1 MDSQILVDD
10 NYTCV
15 SALIDTSGS
24 MINLDT
30 NELSQGLTKMV
41 RDQCL
46 EGKTVK
52 FYGAKFSDGFGIFA
66 DGIDASTVKIT
77 QADIEP
83 DGMTCL
89 VPAFARMIRYTSRK
103 IREMK
108 DRRPGKVIFIL
119 LSDGDQTINHLTG
132 SDETDLPYEGPNGH
146 VQLKKLVE
154 KYRTDFNWTF
164 MFLGTNF
171 DVVSKGKQLGLDRA
185 SCVNY
190 GYSRMGSQN
199 VIQVCS
205 KAMKRVQQDNF
216 KGFTQEDRLR
226 SNDNSQIHADSDGE

>member
-1 MDSQILVDD
+1 MDSQIPVDD
-10 NYTCV
+10 NFTCV

-66 DGIDASTVKIT
+66 DGIDASTVNIT

-83 DGMTCL
+83 AGMTCL
-89 VPAFARMIRYTSRK
+89 APAFARMIRYTSQK
-103 IREMK
+103 IRDMK
-108 DRRPGKVIFIL
+108 ERRPGNVIVVL
-119 LSDGDQTINHLTG
+119 LSDGEQTVNHLKN
-132 SDETDLPYEGPNGH
+132 SDETDLPYEGPEGH

-154 KYRTDFNWTF
+154 KYKKDSNWTF

-171 DVVSKGKQLGLDRA
+171 DVVSKGQQFGLDHS
-185 SCVNY
+185 SCINY
-190 GYSRMGSQN
+190 NYSTMGSRN
-199 VIQVCS
+199 VVKVCGN
-205 KAMKRVQQDNF
+205 AMKRAQQGKF
-216 KGFTQEDRLR
+216 EGFTQKERYR
-226 SNDNSQIHADSDGE
+226 SSDNTQFHSD

>member
-1 MDSQILVDD
+1 SEFKKIEKIIVLWLITILLMDSQILVDD

-146 VQLKKLVE
+146 VQLK
-154 KYRTDFNWTF
+154 
-164 MFLGTNF
+164 
-171 DVVSKGKQLGLDRA
+171 
-185 SCVNY
+185 
-190 GYSRMGSQN
+190 
-199 VIQVCS
+199 
-205 KAMKRVQQDNF
+205 
-216 KGFTQEDRLR
+216 
-226 SNDNSQIHADSDGE
+226 